1 MVLVGQR
8 LVAFFVWSSFF
19 FFVRLEV
26 SYLPAG
32 TAMRR
37 PVRDIP
43 GGLLSLIKAIL

>member
-8 LVAFFVWSSFF
+8 LVAFFVWSFF

-37 PVRDIP
+37 PVRGIP